1 MTTKERPATDAPY
14 SRRYKIFWNED
25 GEYESELT
33 YNSEQLKDI
42 DEIVFAVVRGITDE
56 SRFDIT
62 ITREFRWQ
70 CGWRKLMKPQ
80 PRCLNTAVVSLAEST
95 RSPASQHHDNA
106 RTTYD

>member
-1 MTTKERPATDAPY
+1 MTTQEQPATDAPY

-25 GEYESELT
+25 GEYVSNLT

-62 ITREFRWQ
+62 ITRESD
-70 CGWRKLMKPQ
+70 G
-80 PRCLNTAVVSLAEST
+80 NTDG
-95 RSPASQHHDNA
+95 RNP
-106 RTTYD
+106 

>member
-1 MTTKERPATDAPY
+1 MTTQEQPATDAQS
-14 SRRYKIFWNED
+14 SRRYKIAWNDD

-62 ITREFRWQ
+62 ITRESD
-70 CGWRKLMKPQ
+70 G
-80 PRCLNTAVVSLAEST
+80 
-95 RSPASQHHDNA
+95 NA
-106 RTTYD
+106 DSGNS